1 MHGVEITKN
10 LSHNLT
16 ISLGKTMAMQATANK
31 ETFRQYLLFFSGQQV
46 SLLGSSI
53 VQFVVVW
60 WITVETGSPVYL
72 SLAALAG
79 FAPLV
84 ILSPFGGVLV
94 DRFSRKRVILIA
106 DLCQT
111 VATIVL
117 ILCFWLDLASIYVV
131 LGIILLRGVFQ
142 AFHMP
147 AVNAIIPSMVPQDKL
162 SRINSLEYVFNG
174 IVQVSGPVIAALLL
188 TFVSIDQLLWIDP
201 ITFVAAILVLLIV
214 KIPSVRS
221 IAGKSTFRQDFTEG
235 ISYLRKATGFIP
247 LIFLAVALNFLITP
261 FSTLLPYFVKFDHLG
276 GAANLALVQAF
287 LQGGFIAGGLFMLL
301 TKGFRRKVLASIIS
315 LLIGLT
321 GYALV
326 SLTPMGLFWFMAV
339 AVLIFT
345 IPIPVTNIS
354 VRTILQIH
362 APLEIQGRITS
373 VVISLASIA
382 TPVSMILSGVLA
394 SYIGTSTL
402 FLSCALIGIFVTIL
416 CWFFTDIRKLEKLQ
430 DIQGAQSTSSV

>member
-10 LSHNLT
+10 LSHHLT
-16 ISLGKTMAMQATANK
+16 ISLRKTMAMQATANK

-94 DRFSRKRVILIA
+94 DRFSRKRVILVA

-147 AVNAIIPSMVPQDKL
+147 AVNAIIPSMVPQDRL

-174 IVQVSGPVIAALLL
+174 IV
-188 TFVSIDQLLWIDP
+188 
-201 ITFVAAILVLLIV
+201 
-214 KIPSVRS
+214 
-221 IAGKSTFRQDFTEG
+221 
-235 ISYLRKATGFIP
+235 
-247 LIFLAVALNFLITP
+247 
-261 FSTLLPYFVKFDHLG
+261 
-276 GAANLALVQAF
+276 
-287 LQGGFIAGGLFMLL
+287 
-301 TKGFRRKVLASIIS
+301 
-315 LLIGLT
+315 
-321 GYALV
+321 
-326 SLTPMGLFWFMAV
+326 
-339 AVLIFT
+339 
-345 IPIPVTNIS
+345 
-354 VRTILQIH
+354 
-362 APLEIQGRITS
+362 
-373 VVISLASIA
+373 
-382 TPVSMILSGVLA
+382 
-394 SYIGTSTL
+394 
-402 FLSCALIGIFVTIL
+402 
-416 CWFFTDIRKLEKLQ
+416 
-430 DIQGAQSTSSV
+430 